1 MQNIF
6 STTSVELKIM
16 ELTSKID
23 FMCQIGKKLKFLR
36 KVFRA
41 HIETILHKKVAH
53 RLREIRNDT
62 IWINGEDI
70 ATAFKPMKM
79 GLRVAHLA
87 EPWETFLEKYQRVRS
102 TYEELYRINLTE

>member
-1 MQNIF
+1 
-6 STTSVELKIM
+6 
-16 ELTSKID
+16 
-23 FMCQIGKKLKFLR
+23 
-36 KVFRA
+36 
-41 HIETILHKKVAH
+41 LHKKVAH

-102 TYEELYRINLTE
+102 TYEELYRINLTEQEVADDLEQLRLLQSVMKKYKMI

>member
-1 MQNIF
+1 MKVLN
-6 STTSVELKIM
+6 
-16 ELTSKID
+16 
-23 FMCQIGKKLKFLR
+23 FL
-36 KVFRA
+36 FRA

-53 RLREIRNDT
+53 RLRELRNDT

-102 TYEELYRINLTE
+102 TYEELYRINLTEQEVADDLEQLRLLQSVMKKYKMI